1 MLQDVLCVCVGGD
14 VTRCPVCVWG
24 GGECN
29 EMSCVCVGGGSAGK
43 GSLSNTDIVAILVF
57 D

>member
-1 MLQDVLCVCVGGD
+1 VGGD